1 MRRWIV
7 VLAVAAVAV
16 GVYWRW
22 NPGPV
27 DERPLQDPEK
37 VAPKTPLVFEGKEL
51 ARQHILA
58 GMAFAPGQGIG
69 AIPWAPLVQVGSK
82 GLFPLEALLHH
93 HPILFLEDCL
103 AKYERDVEGYRT
115 TFLKQERIEG
125 KLQPHEKLD
134 VHFREEPFSVHM
146 KWLEGARLALAA
158 VYVEGENDDMMLAK
172 PKALPFLT
180 VSREKNGADAK
191 ASGRYT
197 IDQFGIY
204 LGTKRTVAAMRDAQ
218 ERGEL
223 YVRYEGVYKVPE
235 LNNRPCYK
243 FVRGPYVPLE
253 EEGVNELTLYIDQE
267 TCLQVGSVLKDTKGE
282 LIASYFFA
290 DIQLNPAFKKDQFTR
305 RGL

>member
-7 VLAVAAVAV
+7 VLALAVLAI

-22 NPGPV
+22 NAGPAQ
-27 DERPLQDPEK
+27 ERTLKDQEK
-37 VAPKTPLVFEGKEL
+37 VAPKTLVVLEWKEL
-51 ARQHILA
+51 ARQQILA
-58 GMAFAPGQGIG
+58 GLAVAPGQGI
-69 AIPWAPLVQVGSK
+69 ATLPWAPLVEVGSK
-82 GLFPLEALLHH
+82 GLYPLETLLHY
-93 HPILFLEDCL
+93 HPIRFLESCL
-103 AKYERDVEGYRT
+103 AKYDREVEGYRT
-115 TFLKQERIEG
+115 TFLKQERIDR
-125 KLQPHEKLD
+125 KLQPPEKLD

-223 YVRYEGVYKVPE
+223 HVRYEGIYKVPE

-243 FVRGPYVPLE
+243 FVRSPYVPLE

-267 TCLQVGSVLKDTKGE
+267 TCLQVGSVLKDGKGE
-282 LIASYFFA
+282 LLASYFFA
-290 DIQLNPAFKKDQFTR
+290 DIQLNPTFKKDQFTR